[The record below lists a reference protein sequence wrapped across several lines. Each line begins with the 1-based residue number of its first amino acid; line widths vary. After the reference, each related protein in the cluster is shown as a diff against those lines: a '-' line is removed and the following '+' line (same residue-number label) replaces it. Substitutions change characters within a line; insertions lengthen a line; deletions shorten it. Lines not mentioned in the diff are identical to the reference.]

1 MLHLDHKPQVPSSV
15 FVAGSSDVIGAVD
28 IGEQS
33 SVWFQV
39 VLRADVMPIKIGS
52 KTNIQD
58 GTVIHGSLGK
68 AQTTIG
74 DGVTVGHKVML
85 HGCTI
90 EDDVLVGMGACI
102 MDNALIKKNC
112 IVAAGSLVTEKAT
125 FEEGSLILG
134 SPAKAVR
141 KLKPE
146 ELEWIKTNADH
157 YVKYAKSYMT
167 SENEKEGSGKVNYYK
182 V

>member
-1 MLHLDHKPQVPSSV
+1 MLHLEHKPQVHSSV
-15 FVAGSSDVIGAVD
+15 FVSRSSDIIGAVE
-28 IGEQS
+28 IGEDS

-52 KTNIQD
+52 RTNIQD

-68 AQTTIG
+68 AQTTVG
-74 DGVTVGHKVML
+74 NGVTIGHKVML

-90 EDDVLVGMGACI
+90 EDDVLVGMGACV
-102 MDNALIKKNC
+102 MDNAMIKKNC
-112 IVAAGSLVTEKAT
+112 IVAAGSLVTEKSA

-134 SPAKAVR
+134 SPARVVR
-141 KLKPE
+141 KLKDE
-146 ELEWIKTNADH
+146 ELRWIKNNAAH
-157 YVKYAKSYMT
+157 YIKYAKSYMNSKNT
-167 SENEKEGSGKVNYYK
+167 KDSGNVNYFK